1 MLTGYLS
8 VVFNPKG
15 PHYTALKQAIQRQYE
30 DNWYWEDAA
39 VMERNT
45 RNFVF
50 RVQRMNE
57 NAEALCDLLSAHPR
71 GNFPPMTSSFI
82 STSCLIYGMGQ
93 SARCITPK
101 AARQN
106 ICTKPSVGRVGAT
119 AFCFRSTST
128 IPSIAPGFWTPSI
141 RSRALSWVPTS
152 HSRRRTLFLHITRN
166 RSGPKGLGW
175 IFG

>member
-30 DNWYWEDAA
+30 DNWYWEEAA

-71 GNFPPMTSSFI
+71 GNFPPTTSFFI
-82 STSCLIYGMGQ
+82 STSCLIYEMGH

-119 AFCFRSTST
+119 AFFFRSTST
-128 IPSIAPGFWTPSI
+128 IPSIAPCFWTPSI
-141 RSRALSWVPTS
+141 RPTALSWVPTS
-152 HSRRRTLFLHITRN
+152 HSRRRTLFLLITGN